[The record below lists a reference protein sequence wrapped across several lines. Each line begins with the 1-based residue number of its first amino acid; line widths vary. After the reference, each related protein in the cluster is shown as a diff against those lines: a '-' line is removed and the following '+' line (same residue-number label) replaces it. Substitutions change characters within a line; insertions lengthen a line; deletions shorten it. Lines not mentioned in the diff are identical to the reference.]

1 MALEYNV
8 RTGKLVVRRS
18 LETIAVV
25 GLGYAGAT
33 AGLNNPEMEHVR
45 NVGPIPEGAYF
56 LRETR
61 HPRFRA
67 PAFECVP
74 TFPTS
79 EKLKRYGRGG
89 FWIHGDNASLNFSA
103 SSGCIIL
110 SRDARF
116 EVQKWLKRG
125 HTILTVVA

>member
-45 NVGPIPEGAYF
+45 NVGPIPQGTYF

-74 TFPTS
+74 THSTCREVNGRAVSVDPEAASSVALEFLGRRVRRETL
-79 EKLKRYGRGG
+79 EKL
-89 FWIHGDNASLNFSA
+89 AP
-103 SSGCIIL
+103 
-110 SRDARF
+110 
-116 EVQKWLKRG
+116 
-125 HTILTVVA
+125 

>member
-45 NVGPIPEGAYF
+45 NVGPIPQGTYF

-74 TFPTS
+74 THSTA
-79 EKLKRYGRGG
+79 EKLKRYGRSG
-89 FWIHGDNASLNFSA
+89 FWVHGDNPGVNFSA
-103 SSGCIIL
+103 SSGCIVL
-110 SRDARF
+110 NRTARL
-116 EVQKWLKRG
+116 ELGKWLKRG